1 MVYEFVAE
9 IKEYEGDELVD
20 TTIVKFLTKKEIK
33 PYVFYSDYKK
43 KFHSLPI
50 PKSAVERGVYAHV
63 LDKIAK
69 EHRGTWELVK
79 PNGVVCIYLCG
90 DDLTPREESFIE
102 ALEHSHPEIYWMG
115 VFLKGGMAD
124 VIERAW
130 ELGVKW

>member
-33 PYVFYSDYKK
+33 PRVFHTDYEK

-50 PKSAVERGVYAHV
+50 PESSAERGVYAHV
-63 LDKIAK
+63 LDEIAK

-79 PNGVVCIYLCG
+79 LDTVVHTYLYG
-90 DDLTPREESFIE
+90 DNLTPNEAEFLES
-102 ALEHSHPEIYWMG
+102 LKRSHPEIYWMG